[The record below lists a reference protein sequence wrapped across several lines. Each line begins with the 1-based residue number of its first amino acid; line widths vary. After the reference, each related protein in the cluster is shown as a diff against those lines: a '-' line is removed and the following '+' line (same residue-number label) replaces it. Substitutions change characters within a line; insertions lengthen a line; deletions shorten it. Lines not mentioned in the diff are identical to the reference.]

1 MTHDDLGLQL
11 SEVST
16 ATSTATAATRAMNVE
31 IPREGERV
39 KVKTLP
45 GTVTGEVAGTALRD
59 PVALARALLGD
70 SGGRP
75 RETHTLRVLAGA
87 LVSLG
92 FTVRELSVGE
102 GVNRRRTLFARIGEG
117 SPRVGFAAH
126 VGATEKA
133 DMKGAVAGFIAAVA
147 RMQETRQIRPQG
159 SLSLLLTTEAADATT
174 PGIAAVTDWLTTQG
188 ELPEVCIVGAPTSRA
203 RLGDVIKIGCRGTL
217 HGVVTVQGRAG
228 HTACPE
234 LADNPVS
241 RLLRFLS
248 RLDEAQLDHG
258 SSHFPPSSLTVTTV
272 DVGNPAS
279 HVIPDTA
286 SAAFEIRYNDLH
298 TRLSLESWLRRLAV
312 AQLGSAHQLELRG
325 TGDTTVK
332 PPGALSEAMCAAIS
346 AITGQRPAIDTGSED
361 AGVRLIRRHCP
372 VVEFGPRGET
382 MHEADEQDALTEL
395 EQLTQVYQGVMS
407 RLLADDSRARSR
419 GNNSRHD
426 ATQGTPGRI
435 TPSAVFSSISMC
447 LQAATAYAQ
456 DGAAVV
462 A

>member
-1 MTHDDLGLQL
+1 MTHDDLGLQI

-16 ATSTATAATRAMNVE
+16 AMLAAHVE
-31 IPREGERV
+31 IPRDGERV
-39 KVKTLP
+39 RVRTLA

-92 FTVRELSVGE
+92 FTVRELAVGE
-102 GVNRRRTLFARIGEG
+102 GADRRRTLFAKLGEG

-126 VGATEKA
+126 VGATEAA
-133 DMKGAVAGFIAAVA
+133 DMKGAVAGFIAAAA
-147 RMQETRQIRPQG
+147 RIQESWPRGVPG
-159 SLSLLLTTEAADATT
+159 ALSLLLTTEAADAST
-174 PGIAAVTDWLTTQG
+174 PGIAAIADWLTTQG

-217 HGVVTVQGRAG
+217 HGVVTLQGRAG
-228 HTACPE
+228 RTADPE

-241 RLLRFLS
+241 RLLKFLS

-258 SSHFPPSSLTVTTV
+258 SSCFPPSSLTITTI
-272 DVGNPAS
+272 DVGNHAT
-279 HVIPDTA
+279 HMIPGAA
-286 SAAFEIRYNDLH
+286 SAAFEIRYNDHH
-298 TRLSLESWLRRLAV
+298 TRLSLESWLRCVAV
-312 AQLGSAHQLELRG
+312 AQLGTAHQLELRG

-332 PPGALSEAMCAAIS
+332 PPGALSEAMSAAIA

-361 AGVRLIRRHCP
+361 TGVRLMRRHCP

-382 MHEADEQDALTEL
+382 MHEADEQDALAEL
-395 EQLTQVYQGVMS
+395 EQLTQVYQGVLS
-407 RLLADDSRARSR
+407 RLLADDRRGRSR
-419 GNNSRHD
+419 SNNGRHESPQD
-426 ATQGTPGRI
+426 TPGRI
-435 TPSAVFSSISMC
+435 TPSAVFSSISVC
-447 LQAATAYAQ
+447 LQAETACGQ
-456 DGAAVV
+456 DSAAVV